1 MTEKKSSEYNSM
13 KPKRY
18 ADRWWGWRNCW
29 KKKMNRN
36 KSINVTSFKTSTPG
50 KQKFCSNAHACKFL
64 VKLEAPAWRL
74 QFDHHVS
81 NFCQFFFLK
90 PLEPK
95 SLDTYHARELSLL
108 VQPTILTWSL
118 ASTDIKKLSI
128 KGTKKLWTLN
138 PSCSIKNS
146 SPHYLYTMTFAVWP
160 SRFKLFPYFLS
171 IFLKALCRALGSRY
185 ISKPKE
191 WK

>member
-1 MTEKKSSEYNSM
+1 MPTDGGDE
-13 KPKRY
+13 
-18 ADRWWGWRNCW
+18 GNCW

-36 KSINVTSFKTSTPG
+36 KSINVTSFQTSTPG

-95 SLDTYHARELSLL
+95 SLDTYHAVSYLYN
-108 VQPTILTWSL
+108 INIL
-118 ASTDIKKLSI
+118 ASTDFKKL
-128 KGTKKLWTLN
+128 
-138 PSCSIKNS
+138 
-146 SPHYLYTMTFAVWP
+146 
-160 SRFKLFPYFLS
+160 
-171 IFLKALCRALGSRY
+171 
-185 ISKPKE
+185 
-191 WK
+191 

>member
-1 MTEKKSSEYNSM
+1 MPTGGGDK
-13 KPKRY
+13 
-18 ADRWWGWRNCW
+18 GNCW

-36 KSINVTSFKTSTPG
+36 KSINVTSFQTSTPG

-95 SLDTYHARELSLL
+95 SLDTYHYFRYLSRRELCLQYKTFLPAEVLKSYKRH
-108 VQPTILTWSL
+108 
-118 ASTDIKKLSI
+118 KKIMNS
-128 KGTKKLWTLN
+128 KLPS
-138 PSCSIKNS
+138 PSCPIKNS
-146 SPHYLYTMTFAVWP
+146 PSHYLYTMTFAV
-160 SRFKLFPYFLS
+160 
-171 IFLKALCRALGSRY
+171 
-185 ISKPKE
+185 
-191 WK
+191 